1 MRLLLH
7 SCCAP
12 CTTYCLEKLRSDG
25 HEVHGYFYNPNIHPY
40 TEFRRRLDAYRD
52 TAHWLDWMPM
62 LTRNMDS
69 GSILRRSAGTLRAD
83 ALRAIGCGSFP
94 QRNLRSKEVLMRS
107 PRPSPSAHIRI
118 MSSWREW
125 AKMCRRK
132 WACLLSTMISR
143 RDTGGALKYLGNW
156 VFTGSHIAGAYSVK
170 KNATP
175 RSSGS
180 RKRGIAMPLPTGPE
194 PDRKQLGSCIARS
207 TDGNVTLGS
216 LGDPHIKDD
225 ADCLY

>member
-25 HEVHGYFYNPNIHPY
+25 HEVHGYFYNPNIHRILNSGGGS
-40 TEFRRRLDAYRD
+40 TLTGS

-107 PRPSPSAHIRI
+107 PRPSPSAHIRT
-118 MSSWREW
+118 MSSWRDW

-132 WACLLSTMISR
+132 WACLSSYYDFTPGYRRSVEISR
-143 RDTGGALKYLGNW
+143 ELGLYRQPYCGCIFSEEERYSPKFRKSKKRD
-156 VFTGSHIAGAYSVK
+156 S
-170 KNATP
+170 NAASN
-175 RSSGS
+175 RS
-180 RKRGIAMPLPTGPE
+180 
-194 PDRKQLGSCIARS
+194 
-207 TDGNVTLGS
+207 
-216 LGDPHIKDD
+216 
-225 ADCLY
+225 